1 MYGLFLIIK
10 IRIVLVS
17 DAGPNLTLIFS
28 EIWSTEVL
36 IVEEAESAIHLLNL
50 QQSHVPIDRHII

>member
-1 MYGLFLIIK
+1 MYGLFLFIK

-17 DAGPNLTLIFS
+17 DTGPNLTLIFS

-36 IVEEAESAIHLLNL
+36 IFEEAESAIHLLNV
-50 QQSHVPIDRHII
+50 QQSHVPIDENII